1 MSREAFGVLC
11 ATLTCPAAGGTLAD
25 GAGDAAGGAVGAGF
39 GGGGGEDAEGRAA
52 FPLPR
57 EEGEGGVAVPAF
69 MPNSR

>member
-1 MSREAFGVLC
+1 MNKEALGVLC
-11 ATLTCPAAGGTLAD
+11 AAMTYAAAGCTLAD
-25 GAGDAAGGAVGAGF
+25 GAGDAAGGAIGAGF